1 MDIFSLILGLLLGL
15 GICVWRQR
23 KFDQRLK
30 QMLASV
36 SPTQEEIP
44 SLSTFSLLR
53 RELSQLHLQCQTL
66 NQQIQEWE
74 KLINLAPIGY
84 LRVDQENQLLWCN
97 TQAQQLLNI
106 DRWKPEQI
114 RLLLELVRSYELDQL
129 IENTRKHQTSQTIEW
144 TYYTTNFAPTQ
155 EKREVNSL
163 ALKGVSFPLLQ
174 KQVGVFLLNQQPL
187 VNLSQSRDRS
197 ISDLTHELRTPLTAM
212 YLVAETLEK
221 RLTPPE
227 QDWVKQMLKEIT
239 RLTHLAQEWLEIS
252 QISENPSQNL
262 YFEIIEIRE
271 LINSVWQ
278 ILAPIAQQKE
288 VNLEISGLEKIEI
301 EADPQR
307 LTQVL
312 INLFDNS
319 IKHSHCQGKVK
330 VNLDFHSLIQN
341 NDSIAIH
348 IIDEGTGFKEEDLP
362 YIFERLYRG
371 DPSRTRQTNLQQDQP
386 SMTQGS
392 GLGLSIA
399 QNIIEAHQGIIKAQN
414 HPETKGAWLT
424 IILPLQPEHIKL

>member
-1 MDIFSLILGLLLGL
+1 MDIISLILGLLLGL

-23 KFDQRLK
+23 KFDERLK

-36 SPTQEEIP
+36 SPNQEDIP

-53 RELSQLHLQCQTL
+53 RELSQLHVQCQTL

-74 KLINLAPIGY
+74 NLINLAPIGY
-84 LRVDQENQLLWCN
+84 LQVDQENQLLWCN
-97 TQAQQLLNI
+97 PQAQQLLNI
-106 DRWKPEQI
+106 DRWKPGQI

-129 IENTRKHQTSQTIEW
+129 IENTRKSQNQQEIEW
-144 TYYTTNFAPTQ
+144 TYYTTNFEPTQ
-155 EKREVNSL
+155 DKRAVNSL
-163 ALKGVSFPLLQ
+163 ALKGVSFPLSQ

-197 ISDLTHELRTPLTAM
+197 ICDLTHELRTPLTAM

-227 QDWVKQMLKEIT
+227 QDWVKQMLKEIN

-252 QISENPSQNL
+252 QINENPSQNL

-271 LINSVWQ
+271 SINSVWQ
-278 ILAPIAQQKE
+278 TVAPIAQQKG

-319 IKHSHCQGKVK
+319 IKHSYPQGIVK
-330 VNLDFHSLIQN
+330 VNINFYSLIQE
-341 NDSIAIH
+341 NDSIAIN
-348 IIDEGTGFKEEDLP
+348 IMDEGTGFKEEDLP

-371 DPSRTRQTNLQQDQP
+371 DPSRTRQSNLDQDQP
-386 SMTQGS
+386 SMRQGS
-392 GLGLSIA
+392 GLGLSIT
-399 QNIIEAHQGIIKAQN
+399 QNIIEAHQGVIKAQN
-414 HPETKGAWLT
+414 NHQTKGAWLT
-424 IILPLQPEHIKL
+424 IILPIQQAKI